1 MPEKDTVFSS
11 KMKYTG
17 IVSFKDFYKFCYDW
31 LTDETKLDFVKE
43 EKYSE
48 KITAKG
54 KDIDVEWKGE
64 RKVTDYF
71 KFQIEVKFRVLGLT
85 DVEATQQGIKI
96 KTNQG
101 IVEMK
106 VKGILI
112 RDYEGKFETTAF
124 KKFLRSIY
132 EKWVIP
138 SRIEQFEEKLITDS
152 DEFLNQA
159 KAYLDLEGKR

>member
-1 MPEKDTVFSS
+1 
-11 KMKYTG
+11 
-17 IVSFKDFYKFCYDW
+17 
-31 LTDETKLDFVKE
+31 
-43 EKYSE
+43 
-48 KITAKG
+48 ITAKG
-54 KDIDVEWKGE
+54 KDIDVTWKGE

-71 KFQIEVKFRVLGLT
+71 KFQIEVKFRLLGLT

-101 IVEMK
+101 MVEIK

-112 RDYEGKFETTAF
+112 RDYEGKFETSAF
-124 KKFLRSIY
+124 RKFLRSIY

-138 SRIEQFEEKLITDS
+138 SRVVQFEEKLISDS

>member
-1 MPEKDTVFSS
+1 MPEKETVFSS

-31 LTDETKLDFVKE
+31 LIEETKMDSVKE

-48 KITAKG
+48 KITVKG

-85 DVEATQQGIKI
+85 DVEVTQQGIKI

-138 SRIEQFEEKLITDS
+138 SRVIQFEEKLITDS
-152 DEFLNQA
+152 DEFFIHA